1 MKPSLHRSSLAAL
14 LFAGAALCPPAAFA
28 DEPAARG
35 EPTTRDFFRHPEF
48 QGARISPTGRYLATS
63 LPIEGTTSLAVIDL
77 QTQQVS
83 AAFQVDPDL
92 HVGWFDWIN
101 DERVAFT
108 THYKSG
114 SLDQPV
120 PTGML
125 FAGNADGS
133 KRVRILG
140 GDSYVGR
147 SFVLVDKLEA
157 DPRHILVEIFN
168 DTRYHELFE
177 LDVYTGRKRML
188 ERSPVRNGVLVT
200 DHEGT
205 PRLAIGGS
213 EKAELIVKY
222 RAKKGEDWKQIG
234 SYAAGEQSLR
244 PLAFLPDNRHILVA
258 STLTQPNAALA
269 QLDPETG
276 EVVPL
281 VTDARYDVM
290 DDFGEQLGLATL
302 LTARDNRTPIGVAYD
317 ADLPRV
323 TFFAQDHPDVA
334 IYQRVLAAFVGQ
346 RVSFG
351 NFTADGNQLVLRVTS
366 DVNPGDFYLFDV
378 AAGKAR
384 YLMSSRSWID
394 PAQMLPMRA
403 VTIPARDGLQ
413 LPAYLTLPKN
423 ADKPVPLIVLPH
435 GGPHGPRDFWGWH
448 PEAQFFAHHGYAV
461 LQVNFRGSGG
471 LGRDYE
477 AAGYKRWGR
486 EMQDDLTDATH
497 WAVEQ
502 GVADPQRLCIYGGS
516 YGGYAAL
523 MGAIRE
529 PDLYKCAVGYVG
541 VYDLSLMF
549 EKADYLRYDR
559 NASLKVMQLYNGTD
573 PVDWQARSPAFHV
586 DRIKAALLIVTG
598 KKDPRVPFEHH
609 KRLTAALDKA
619 GKPYETLVKAKEGH
633 GFYNEDNRVE
643 LYDRLLEFFDTHI
656 GTQSAIQSGTR
667 SVDGAAEEATSAP

>member
-1 MKPSLHRSSLAAL
+1 MNPVRRLSALAAL
-14 LFAGAALCPPAAFA
+14 LFAGAFLPMLAVHASSPGIQ
-28 DEPAARG
+28 G

-48 QGARISPTGRYLATS
+48 QGARISPTGRYLATA

-92 HVGWFDWIN
+92 HVGWFDWVN

-108 THYKSG
+108 TQYKDG
-114 SLDQPV
+114 SLDRPV
-120 PTGML
+120 PTGLL

-147 SFVLVDKLEA
+147 GYVLVDKLEA

-168 DTRYHELFE
+168 ESRYHELYE
-177 LDVYTGRKRML
+177 LDVYTGRKQKL

-213 EKAELIVKY
+213 EKAETLVMY
-222 RAKKGEDWKQIG
+222 RTQKSDAWKQIG
-234 SYAAGEQSLR
+234 SYAQGEESLR
-244 PLAFLPDNRHILVA
+244 PLAFLPDNRHVLVA
-258 STLTQPNAALA
+258 STLTQPNAELA

-276 EVVPL
+276 EIVPL
-281 VTDARYDVM
+281 VSDARYDVM
-290 DDFGEQLGLATL
+290 DDFGEEEGVASL
-302 LTARDNRTPIGVAYD
+302 LYARDNRTPIGVAYD
-317 ADLPRV
+317 ADLPKV
-323 TFFAQDHPDVA
+323 EFFAADHPDVA
-334 IYQRVLAAFVGQ
+334 IYQSVLGAFPGQ

-351 NFTADGNQLVLRVTS
+351 NFTADGHQLVLRVSS

-378 AAGKAR
+378 KAGKVR

-413 LPAYLTLPKN
+413 LPAYLTLPKG
-423 ADKPVPLIVLPH
+423 ADKPGPLIVLPH
-435 GGPHGPRDFWGWH
+435 GGPHGPRDFWGWNS
-448 PEAQFFAHHGYAV
+448 EAQFLAHHGYAV

-497 WAVEQ
+497 WAVAQ
-502 GVADPQRLCIYGGS
+502 GYADPQRLCIYGGS

-523 MGAIRE
+523 MGVIRE

-559 NASLKVMQLYNGTD
+559 KAMLEVMELYNGTD
-573 PVDWQARSPAFHV
+573 PEDWKARSPAFHV

-598 KKDPRVPFEHH
+598 KKDQRVPFEHH
-609 KRLTAALDKA
+609 KRLIAALDKA
-619 GKPYETLVKAKEGH
+619 GKPYATLVKAKEGH

-643 LYDRLLEFFDTHI
+643 LYDRLLAFFDQHI
-656 GTQSAIQSGTR
+656 GAP
-667 SVDGAAEEATSAP
+667 VAAERKQAPTP